1 MFVWI
6 VVSDY
11 EKAFDILE
19 INAVLKCLEMQN
31 AQSLWMHNRYNT
43 AITSSKGLTWEEY
56 QVRRY
61 ISKTPYCMSRNGHH
75 KYWLWR
81 EHLGKHKPPNDIV
94 IITDIVLAI
103 ETTEQ
108 LQTLLT
114 ELKTQSLAVGFK
126 MNHRLTN

>member
-61 ISKTPYCMSRNGHH
+61 ISKTPYRMSRNGHH